1 MQFAKTLQ
9 GQEMVLE
16 LLSYVQESVNSLSVK
31 IDIKCASDG
40 KVTEEM
46 WTSVLQLDH
55 MRSKNKY
62 VKTIEKWTGELHLTG
77 RLIFIGKLILIL
89 IQGQLADIKV

>member
-1 MQFAKTLQ
+1 
-9 GQEMVLE
+9 MVLE

-31 IDIKCASDG
+31 IDKSASDG
-40 KVTEEM
+40 KVTEEI

-62 VKTIEKWTGELHLTG
+62 IKTIEKWTGELRLTG
-77 RLIFIGKLILIL
+77 RLIFMGKLILIL